1 MARKKVKL
9 IHANTSKAIYD
20 ASEYSTGKVKAKD
33 KPAPRPVGRPKGSG
47 TQTAKQRR
55 AQLTEAKRRER
66 ARKKEQGLKCVT
78 VWMPVGSEYAE
89 AEEAIKQIAEEACKK
104 ALNGH

>member
-9 IHANTSKAIYD
+9 IHANTGKAIHD
-20 ASEYSTGKVKAKD
+20 ASEYSTGKVKAKEKAAP
-33 KPAPRPVGRPKGSG
+33 KPLGRPKGTA
-47 TQTAKQRR
+47 TQTREQRR

-78 VWMPVGSEYAE
+78 VWLPTGAEYAE
-89 AEEAIKQIAEEACKK
+89 AEEAIKALAELTCEK
-104 ALNGH
+104 ARNGH